1 MPKTLRQ
8 GAKNTF
14 KASTEGAKNNRIF
27 DNLRVSGDYLES
39 DNKRQ
44 FLSPK
49 DAKDFKIFARFLSS
63 IEKNEDHWIAD
74 LIKSSG
80 SHKAKRIGITGPPG
94 AGKSTIL
101 SGLIR
106 EFRKKNLK
114 VGVIA
119 VDPSSPFTKGAIL
132 GDRIRY
138 SEHFED
144 PDVFIR
150 SVGSRGAMGGISGS
164 VYLMLRAFD
173 IWNFD
178 IVLIETVGVGQTE
191 LEIMNVAHQ
200 VCVVVVPEF
209 GDSIQALKA
218 GILEIAD
225 IFVVNKSDRPG
236 SDIMAKELEHW
247 AGPSKNKIPVLRT
260 IAHEHE
266 GISQLAD
273 MMNNSKI
280 PKELSVEKL
289 RAEAQAI
296 LRLRFEKKVTREAQ
310 SISKEKDILNFLKKF

>member
-1 MPKTLRQ
+1 MK
-8 GAKNTF
+8 
-14 KASTEGAKNNRIF
+14 
-27 DNLRVSGDYLES
+27 S
-39 DNKRQ
+39 DEKGQ
-44 FLSPK
+44 FLSPQ
-49 DAKDFKIFARFLSS
+49 DANDFKSFARFLTA
-63 IEKNEDHWIAD
+63 IEKDSVSWIAD
-74 LIKSSG
+74 LIKHSSK
-80 SHKAKRIGITGPPG
+80 SKTVRVGITGPPG
-94 AGKSTIL
+94 AGKSTLI

-106 EFRKKNLK
+106 EYRKKNLK

-119 VDPSSPFTKGAIL
+119 VDPSSPFSKGAVL

-144 PDVFIR
+144 KKVFIR

-173 IWNFD
+173 IWKFD

-191 LEIMNVAHQ
+191 LEIMNVADK

-236 SDIMAKELEHW
+236 ADVIARELEHW
-247 AGPSKNKIPVLRT
+247 ATDGEAVPVLKT
-260 IAHEHE
+260 SAHEHE
-266 GISQLAD
+266 GLPALVSAIE
-273 MMNNSKI
+273 KI
-280 PKELSVEKL
+280 VTEPAGKK
-289 RAEAQAI
+289 RFQAEASAI
-296 LRLRFEKKVTREAQ
+296 LRLQFEEKVSEAL
-310 SISKEKDILNFLKKF
+310 SIVTSESDVIKFLKNFKI